1 MMVSVADKKI
11 TYCKEHWLD
20 IAIILLPLISFLR
33 SVQFVRA
40 TNALRLPQLTKM
52 LQVYRMRGTAV
63 KALRGLIVLDLFSR
77 FFQPNAEQAVNK
89 LEEELREAEGKVRLI
104 RRKLEKAR
112 RDLRDADL
120 CQEVEVPTDPDTTP
134 HQMDEGG
141 VSLGREHQKG
151 QGQKDA
157 QGPGENADRGENDF
171 RDEPMERN
179 GTAERNEPAERT
191 GNSVHGH

>member
-1 MMVSVADKKI
+1 MIWLAFAVEFIMMVSVADKKI

-52 LQVYRMRGTAV
+52 LRVYRMRGTAV
-63 KALRGLIVLDLFSR
+63 KALRGLIVLELFSR

-112 RDLRDADL
+112 RDLRDADFV
-120 CQEVEVPTDPDTTP
+120 QEV
-134 HQMDEGG
+134 
-141 VSLGREHQKG
+141 
-151 QGQKDA
+151 
-157 QGPGENADRGENDF
+157 
-171 RDEPMERN
+171 
-179 GTAERNEPAERT
+179 
-191 GNSVHGH
+191 